1 MKSLKTLDFEY
12 KVFRK
17 ISAFFAKKADASL
30 SEINSRIRKAMVSST
45 TFAEGKKY
53 TFTKYRNFIVI
64 KEIQ

>member
-1 MKSLKTLDFEY
+1 MKSLKTLSFEH

-30 SEINSRIRKAMVSST
+30 SEINSRLIGFDRLK
-45 TFAEGKKY
+45 FLEGK
-53 TFTKYRNFIVI
+53 TFRFTNDGYFVTV